1 MNPQTIKQAIEYAKA
16 DPESQFATELRKRI
30 ESGSLDNE
38 LHNAGLSEF
47 ATKTQGNNLAGGFLR
62 SVTAPALRAGQLV
75 GKEVAGFIG
84 GEDARQRAE
93 QAIQQPTTIPGL
105 GRGTTFPGLKP
116 EGQGRGKQL
125 AGETLE
131 SAVSFAPYGRIAGAL
146 SKAGLSK
153 AGANIL
159 TGLVGG
165 YTADVAMNMQQDKT
179 LGQTLTPGIG
189 TAIGGAIPAIPV
201 LVRAGKAIVAPKK
214 TVEKAV
220 GEILQ
225 GKPEDVSRGIKA
237 LKEID
242 LKNIN
247 TFSELSTKFDEKI
260 KELSSVVD
268 NELAKDTT
276 RYGFDDFLVTQSTKG
291 GQEVNTNFVVRAL
304 QDLQEL
310 YTSIG
315 DDVSRAEIDEFV
327 ERVSKDGV
335 TKKEIND
342 LARLYG
348 EEFSSKAFSKTGD
361 PLTSVNAQRFENTR
375 SGLKTTARLSIG
387 GKEAKLADEKM
398 SAIFR
403 AKELSDKMVNKVN
416 ELKQKVNERGLLE
429 QIGRGAVKFIDTI
442 TGGTVRGA
450 VGGLLPRGVGNKV
463 MNALDIE
470 EALRKNLDVI
480 DNALNATD
488 DSGIIKALKNLK
500 FPGDI
505 IDEQTN
511 IINKTK
517 EFIDNPKLGLS
528 IEDVSKKAGS
538 VSDDLMK
545 EARKY
550 NTLEEFVKATQV
562 KDSQY
567 YTEQINRIKSQ
578 PKTFGI
584 DNKPVIDVL
593 KKSLENV
600 KQSELQKIKEIT
612 QSPVLSETQIK
623 AIKEA
628 TTFDELWN
636 VIKNEK
642 QDFMGM
648 WTTRLQNVF
657 PKNVNRMT
665 KSQLTEI
672 WKKANEGEAMFQ
684 RTDNITDDLI
694 QEAKKYNIGDE
705 ISIIDEAKN
714 YKTPEAFIDAKN
726 KQYVYH
732 TTTDA
737 GVEGIIE
744 NGLTKDLAEIYP
756 HGQKL
761 EDSIKKMVYFADT
774 PEATQNAGTFKTGNI
789 IRIKK
794 TALDISKMIDRK
806 MHGRVETRYWG
817 KDISPVDIEIKTND
831 GWQNILDY
839 AEDYYPDIIETMKK
853 NNLSWNKGGSPVVT
867 KSQLEEIWKKAN
879 QN

>member
-1 MNPQTIKQAIEYAKA
+1 MTQEEFANKIKAKHPQYAQM
-16 DPESQFATELRKRI
+16 DNTELVNRI
-30 ESGSLDNE
+30 IAKYPSYKSAITEPTQTTEMGGE
-38 LHNAGLSEF
+38 
-47 ATKTQGNNLAGGFLR
+47 QGNNLAGGFLKGL
-62 SVTAPALRAGQLV
+62 TAPALRVGQLA
-75 GKEVAGFIG
+75 GKEIAGLIG
-84 GEDARQRAE
+84 GDEAKQRAE
-93 QAIQQPTTIPGL
+93 QAIQKPTTIPGL

-116 EGQGRGKQL
+116 NGEGRGKQL

-131 SAVSFAPYGRIAGAL
+131 SATYVAPYGRVAGAL
-146 SKAGLSK
+146 TKAGLGKVS
-153 AGANIL
+153 ANIL
-159 TGLVGG
+159 TGLAGG
-165 YTADVAMNMQQDKT
+165 YTADVAINMQEDKT
-179 LGQTLTPGIG
+179 LGETLTPGLG
-189 TAIGGAIPAIPV
+189 TAIGGAIPAVPALI
-201 LVRAGKAIVAPKK
+201 RSGKALIAPKK
-214 TVEKAV
+214 TLEKAM
-220 GEILQ
+220 GEVLQ
-225 GKPEDVSRGIKA
+225 GKPEDVSKGITA

-242 LKNIN
+242 TKDIK

-276 RYGFDDFLVTQSTKG
+276 KYGFDDFLISQSTKG
-291 GQEVNTNFVVRAL
+291 GQEVKTNFAVRAL

-315 DDVSRAEIDEFV
+315 DDVSKAEIDEFV
-327 ERVSKDGV
+327 ERVTKDGV

-375 SGLKTTARLSIG
+375 SGLKTTARMSIG
-387 GKEAKLADEKM
+387 GKEAQLADQKM

-545 EARKY
+545 EAKKY
-550 NTLEEFVKATQV
+550 KTVEEFVKAQGTPVFHGTDVANIIEKEGFKKMPIKTGVSAFGEGSYFTSKIGNAKGYGEVV
-562 KDSQY
+562 KA
-567 YTEQINRIKSQ
+567 
-578 PKTFGI
+578 F
-584 DNKPVIDVL
+584 L
-593 KKSLENV
+593 KKD
-600 KQSELQKIKEIT
+600 IKLKK
-612 QSPVLSETQIK
+612 V
-623 AIKEA
+623 
-628 TTFDELWN
+628 FDS
-636 VIKNEK
+636 
-642 QDFMGM
+642 D
-648 WTTRLQNVF
+648 
-657 PKNVNRMT
+657 
-665 KSQLTEI
+665 
-672 WKKANEGEAMFQ
+672 A
-684 RTDNITDDLI
+684 
-694 QEAKKYNIGDE
+694 
-705 ISIIDEAKN
+705 
-714 YKTPEAFIDAKN
+714 YKVDT
-726 KQYVYH
+726 
-732 TTTDA
+732 
-737 GVEGIIE
+737 
-744 NGLTKDLAEIYP
+744 
-756 HGQKL
+756 QKL
-761 EDSIKKMVYFADT
+761 IKDGYD
-774 PEATQNAGTFKTGNI
+774 GTIMETGNGNNI
-789 IRIKK
+789 VIFDNANIK
-794 TALDISKMIDRK
+794 
-806 MHGRVETRYWG
+806 
-817 KDISPVDIEIKTND
+817 
-831 GWQNILDY
+831 
-839 AEDYYPDIIETMKK
+839 
-853 NNLSWNKGGSPVVT
+853 T

>member
-1 MNPQTIKQAIEYAKA
+1 MTQEEFANKIKAKHPQYAQM
-16 DPESQFATELRKRI
+16 DNTELVNRI
-30 ESGSLDNE
+30 IAKYPSYKSAITEPTQTTEMGGE
-38 LHNAGLSEF
+38 
-47 ATKTQGNNLAGGFLR
+47 QGNNLAGGFLKGL
-62 SVTAPALRAGQLV
+62 TAPALRVGQLA
-75 GKEVAGFIG
+75 GKEIAGLIG
-84 GEDARQRAE
+84 GDEAKQRAE
-93 QAIQQPTTIPGL
+93 QAIQKPTTIPGL

-116 EGQGRGKQL
+116 NGEGRGKQL

-131 SAVSFAPYGRIAGAL
+131 SATYVAPYGRVAGAL
-146 SKAGLSK
+146 TKAGLGKVS
-153 AGANIL
+153 ANIL
-159 TGLVGG
+159 TGLAGG
-165 YTADVAMNMQQDKT
+165 YTADVAINMQEDKT
-179 LGQTLTPGIG
+179 LGETLTPGLG
-189 TAIGGAIPAIPV
+189 TAIGGAIPAVPALI
-201 LVRAGKAIVAPKK
+201 RSGKALIAPKK
-214 TVEKAV
+214 TLEKAM
-220 GEILQ
+220 GEVLQ
-225 GKPEDVSRGIKA
+225 GKPEDVSKGITA

-242 LKNIN
+242 TKDIK

-276 RYGFDDFLVTQSTKG
+276 KYGFDDFLISQSTKG
-291 GQEVNTNFVVRAL
+291 GQEVKTNFAVRAL

-315 DDVSRAEIDEFV
+315 DDVSKAEIDEFV
-327 ERVSKDGV
+327 ERVTKDGV

-375 SGLKTTARLSIG
+375 SGLKTTARMSIG
-387 GKEAKLADEKM
+387 GKEAQLADQKM

-545 EARKY
+545 EAKKY
-550 NTLEEFVKATQV
+550 KTVEEFVKGQGLDFVYETVGSEKRIIPDLWAVDAIKGKGIV
-562 KDSQY
+562 KNE
-567 YTEQINRIKSQ
+567 TLN
-578 PKTFGI
+578 TF
-584 DNKPVIDVL
+584 
-593 KKSLENV
+593 KKAYEDGHKIIEPSNGMLTKQGQGFMDSLEKSGFI
-600 KQSELQKIKEIT
+600 KQIENRGGITRYEIT
-612 QSPVLSETQIK
+612 PKIE
-623 AIKEA
+623 E
-628 TTFDELWN
+628 FD
-636 VIKNEK
+636 
-642 QDFMGM
+642 
-648 WTTRLQNVF
+648 T
-657 PKNVNRMT
+657 P
-665 KSQLTEI
+665 SQLTDI
-672 WKKANEGEAMFQ
+672 WKK
-684 RTDNITDDLI
+684 
-694 QEAKKYNIGDE
+694 
-705 ISIIDEAKN
+705 
-714 YKTPEAFIDAKN
+714 
-726 KQYVYH
+726 V
-732 TTTDA
+732 
-737 GVEGIIE
+737 
-744 NGLTKDLAEIYP
+744 
-756 HGQKL
+756 
-761 EDSIKKMVYFADT
+761 
-774 PEATQNAGTFKTGNI
+774 
-789 IRIKK
+789 
-794 TALDISKMIDRK
+794 
-806 MHGRVETRYWG
+806 
-817 KDISPVDIEIKTND
+817 
-831 GWQNILDY
+831 
-839 AEDYYPDIIETMKK
+839 
-853 NNLSWNKGGSPVVT
+853 
-867 KSQLEEIWKKAN
+867 N

>member
-47 ATKTQGNNLAGGFLR
+47 ATKPQGNNLAGGFLR

-179 LGQTLTPGIG
+179 LSQTLTPGIG

-416 ELKQKVNERGLLE
+416 ELKQKINERGLLE

-480 DNALNATD
+480 DNALNAID
-488 DSGIIKALKNLK
+488 DSAIIKALKNLK

-550 NTLEEFVKATQV
+550 ASAEDINIY
-562 KDSQY
+562 KDS
-567 YTEQINRIKSQ
+567 I
-578 PKTFGI
+578 
-584 DNKPVIDVL
+584 L
-593 KKSLENV
+593 
-600 KQSELQKIKEIT
+600 
-612 QSPVLSETQIK
+612 QSPTLSKSEISTIK
-623 AIKEA
+623 NAK
-628 TTFDELWN
+628 TFDEVWN
-636 VIKNEK
+636 VVKTK
-642 QDFMGM
+642 GVDTQGM
-648 WTTRLQNVF
+648 FLSRV
-657 PKNVNRMT
+657 
-665 KSQLTEI
+665 E
-672 WKKANEGEAMFQ
+672 
-684 RTDNITDDLI
+684 NITKNLPKPTKLISKTDFLDKTKGQFNSIREVGGYKVRARMYDDNPWQI
-694 QEAKKYNIGDE
+694 VD
-705 ISIIDEAKN
+705 D
-714 YKTPEAFIDAKN
+714 T
-726 KQYVYH
+726 
-732 TTTDA
+732 
-737 GVEGIIE
+737 
-744 NGLTKDLAEIYP
+744 AEL
-756 HGQKL
+756 GGGNDFSKL
-761 EDSIKKMVYFADT
+761 PSIKQFRTREDLWKY
-774 PEATQNAGTFKTGNI
+774 
-789 IRIKK
+789 IK
-794 TALDISKMIDRK
+794 DN
-806 MHGRVETRYWG
+806 
-817 KDISPVDIEIKTND
+817 P
-831 GWQNILDY
+831 
-839 AEDYYPDIIETMKK
+839 
-853 NNLSWNKGGSPVVT
+853 